1 MIVVKPESKK
11 EAAILEAGRE
21 LFWKY
26 GFRKVSVDEICK
38 AAGVSKMTFYRYFND
53 KATLAK
59 KIFDNELEKS
69 MEQFRKIMQSGI
81 SVPEKMKHILQM
93 KSESVKNIS
102 GDFIR
107 DFYSDNESGLKAHI
121 EQKTASSWETILDV
135 YRQAQQRGE
144 FRKDM
149 KPEILLYISQK
160 VTDLF
165 NDPYLTGLCGGPA
178 GVIMELA
185 RLFTYGISPDP
196 FVPENQ

>member
-1 MIVVKPESKK
+1 
-11 EAAILEAGRE
+11 
-21 LFWKY
+21 
-26 GFRKVSVDEICK
+26 
-38 AAGVSKMTFYRYFND
+38 
-53 KATLAK
+53 
-59 KIFDNELEKS
+59 
-69 MEQFRKIMQSGI
+69 
-81 SVPEKMKHILQM
+81 M

-135 YRQAQQRGE
+135 YRQAQLRGE

-165 NDPYLTGLCGGPA
+165 NDPYLTILCGGPA

-185 RLFTYGISPDP
+185 RLFTFGISPEP
-196 FVPENQ
+196 SEPENQ

>member
-160 VTDLF
+160 LTDLF

>member
-1 MIVVKPESKK
+1 MIVVKLGSKK

-69 MEQFRKIMQSGI
+69 MEQFRKIMQSDLT
-81 SVPEKMKHILQM
+81 VPEKMKHILLM
-93 KSESVKNIS
+93 KSASVNNIS

-107 DFYSDNESGLKAHI
+107 DFYSDNESGLKAYI
-121 EQKTASSWETILDV
+121 EQKTATSWGTILDV
-135 YRQAQQRGE
+135 YRQAQLQGV

-149 KPEILLYISQK
+149 KPELLLYISQK

>member
-1 MIVVKPESKK
+1 MKVQILNKK
-11 EAAILEAGRE
+11 EAAILRAGRE

-26 GFRKVSVDEICK
+26 GFRKVTVDEICK
-38 AAGVSKMTFYRYFND
+38 AAGVSKMTFYRYFSD

-59 KIFDNELEKS
+59 KIFDNEVEKS

-135 YRQAQQRGE
+135 YRQAQLRGE

>member
-1 MIVVKPESKK
+1 MFVVKPESKK

>member
-1 MIVVKPESKK
+1 MKVQKFNKK
-11 EAAILEAGRE
+11 EEAILRAGRE

-26 GFRKVSVDEICK
+26 GFRKVTVDEICK

-59 KIFDNELEKS
+59 KIFDNEVEKS
-69 MEQFRKIMQSGI
+69 MEQFRTIMQSGI
-81 SVPEKMKHILQM
+81 SVPEKMKHILLM

-102 GDFIR
+102 SDFIR

-149 KPEILLYISQK
+149 KPELLLYIARK
-160 VTDLF
+160 ITDLF

-178 GVIMELA
+178 GVVMELA
-185 RLFTYGISPDP
+185 RLFTFGITPDP
-196 FVPENQ
+196 SAPENR